1 MNRHA
6 LIAILA
12 LIWVAALTLPAQAQ
26 DVTADVKTWS
36 GQSWRLSQPSL
47 EVFHTIVSRPQADG
61 ATGGGGTGAAGGAGT
76 GATSFSGLTLGSL
89 NRESVDPSLM
99 TLNRFFGKS
108 APETIQ
114 GHRQAQEITAHRGG
128 VVTQIP
134 LNSISSI
141 TFKRQPVRDSSL
153 PPYVAATHI
162 RHAADIALADGTRID
177 ADYVN
182 LGTAIFRGTTPDGR
196 LDIPWQDIEVLR
208 FAR

>member
-6 LIAILA
+6 IIAILA
-12 LIWVAALTLPAQAQ
+12 LAGLAALALPARAQ
-26 DVTADVKTWS
+26 DITADVKTWS

-47 EVFHTIVSRPQADG
+47 EVFYTIVSKPQDQG
-61 ATGGGGTGAAGGAGT
+61 AQGGSAAMDKVT
-76 GATSFSGLTLGSL
+76 TFNNLTLGGLS
-89 NRESVDPSLM
+89 RESVDPSLM
-99 TLNRFFGKS
+99 TLNRFFGKA

-114 GHRQAQEITAHRGG
+114 GHRQGQDIMAYRGG
-128 VVTQIP
+128 VATQIP
-134 LNSISSI
+134 LGNISSI

-162 RHAADIALADGTRID
+162 RYAADIALADGTRID

-182 LGTAIFRGTTPDGR
+182 LGTAILRGTTPDGR
-196 LDIPWQDIEVLR
+196 MDIPWQDIEVLR

>member
-6 LIAILA
+6 LIVILA
-12 LIWVAALTLPAQAQ
+12 LIWVAAFALPAQAQ
-26 DVTADVKTWS
+26 DITADVRTWS

-47 EVFHTIVSRPQADG
+47 EVFYTIVSKPQEQSAQ
-61 ATGGGGTGAAGGAGT
+61 GGGAVGQV
-76 GATSFSGLTLGSL
+76 TSFGSLSLGSL
-89 NRESVDPSLM
+89 GRESADPSLV

-114 GHRQAQEITAHRGG
+114 GHRQGQEITAYRGG
-128 VVTQIP
+128 VATQIP
-134 LNSISSI
+134 LASISSI

-153 PPYVAATHI
+153 PPYVAAKHI
-162 RHAADIALADGTRID
+162 RYAADIALADGTRID

-182 LGTAIFRGTTPDGR
+182 LGTAILRGTTPDGR
-196 LDIPWQDIEVLR
+196 MDIPWQDIEVVR

>member
-12 LIWVAALTLPAQAQ
+12 LIGVAAHALPAPAQ

-47 EVFHTIVSRPQADG
+47 EVFHTIVSKPQTDST
-61 ATGGGGTGAAGGAGT
+61 TGGSGTGPT
-76 GATSFSGLTLGSL
+76 GFTNLSLGSL
-89 NRESVDPSLM
+89 GRESVDPSLM
-99 TLNRFFGKS
+99 TLKRFFGAA
-108 APETIQ
+108 APDTIQ
-114 GHRQAQEITAHRGG
+114 GHRQSQEITAYRGG
-128 VVTQIP
+128 VATQVP
-134 LNSISSI
+134 LGNISSI

-153 PPYVAATHI
+153 PPYVAATHV
-162 RHAADIALADGTRID
+162 RYAADIGLADGTRID

-182 LGTAIFRGTTPDGR
+182 LGTAILRGATPDGR
-196 LDIPWQDIEVLR
+196 MDIPWQDIEVLR

>member
-12 LIWVAALTLPAQAQ
+12 LIGVAAHALPAVAQ

-36 GQSWRLSQPSL
+36 GLSWRLSQPSL
-47 EVFHTIVSRPQADG
+47 EVFYTIVSKPQGDG
-61 ATGGGGTGAAGGAGT
+61 ATGGSGMAPTG
-76 GATSFSGLTLGSL
+76 FSSLTLGGL
-89 NRESVDPSLM
+89 GRDSVDPSLM

-108 APETIQ
+108 APDTIQ
-114 GHRQAQEITAHRGG
+114 GHRQGQEITAYRGG
-128 VVTQIP
+128 VATQVP
-134 LNSISSI
+134 LGNISSI

-182 LGTAIFRGTTPDGR
+182 LGTAILRGTTPDGR

-208 FAR
+208 FVR

>member
-1 MNRHA
+1 MNRYA

-12 LIWVAALTLPAQAQ
+12 LIWVAALALPAPAQ
-26 DVTADVKTWS
+26 DITADVKTWS

-47 EVFHTIVSRPQADG
+47 EVFYTIVSKPQEQSG
-61 ATGGGGTGAAGGAGT
+61 AESAGSTGGGGMDKVTT
-76 GATSFSGLTLGSL
+76 LNSMTLGSL
-89 NRESVDPSLM
+89 SRESVDPSLV

-114 GHRQAQEITAHRGG
+114 GHRQGQEITAYRGG
-128 VVTQIP
+128 VATQVP
-134 LNSISSI
+134 LGNISSI
-141 TFKRQPVRDSSL
+141 IFKRQPVRDSSL
-153 PPYVAATHI
+153 PPYVAGTHI
-162 RHAADIALADGTRID
+162 RHSADIALVDGGRID

-182 LGTAIFRGTTPDGR
+182 LGTAILRGTTPDGR

>member
-6 LIAILA
+6 LIAILT
-12 LIWVAALTLPAQAQ
+12 LIWVAALTPPALAQ
-26 DVTADVKTWS
+26 DITADVKTWS

-47 EVFHTIVSRPQADG
+47 EIFHTIVSKPQNQG
-61 ATGGGGTGAAGGAGT
+61 AQAGAGGSGEIDKL
-76 GATSFSGLTLGSL
+76 TSFNSLTLGGL
-89 NRESVDPSLM
+89 GRDSVDPSLM

-114 GHRQAQEITAHRGG
+114 GHRQGQEITAHRGG
-128 VVTQIP
+128 VATQIQ
-134 LNSISSI
+134 LNNISSI
-141 TFKRQPVRDSSL
+141 TFKRHPVRDSSL

-182 LGTAIFRGTTPDGR
+182 LGTAILRGTTPDGR

-208 FAR
+208 FVR

>member
-12 LIWVAALTLPAQAQ
+12 LISVAAFAPPAPAQ

-47 EVFHTIVSRPQADG
+47 EVFYTIVSKPQDQG
-61 ATGGGGTGAAGGAGT
+61 AQAGAGSS
-76 GATSFSGLTLGSL
+76 GEMDKVTSLSSMTLGGL
-89 NRESVDPSLM
+89 GREAVDPSLM
-99 TLNRFFGKS
+99 TLNRFFGKA

-114 GHRQAQEITAHRGG
+114 GHRQGQEITAYRGG
-128 VVTQIP
+128 VATQIP
-134 LNSISSI
+134 LGNISSI

-162 RHAADIALADGTRID
+162 RYAADIALADGGRIA

-182 LGTAIFRGTTPDGR
+182 LGTAILRGATPDGR
-196 LDIPWQDIEVLR
+196 MDIPWQDIEVLR
-208 FAR
+208 FVR

>member
-12 LIWVAALTLPAQAQ
+12 LVWVAAHALPALAQ
-26 DVTADVKTWS
+26 DVTADVRTWS

-47 EVFHTIVSRPQADG
+47 EVFYTIVSKPREESG
-61 ATGGGGTGAAGGAGT
+61 AGSAGGTGGGEIDKVTT
-76 GATSFSGLTLGSL
+76 LNSMTLGSL
-89 NRESVDPSLM
+89 SRESVDPSLV
-99 TLNRFFGKS
+99 TLNRFFGKA

-114 GHRQAQEITAHRGG
+114 GHRQGQEITAHRGG
-128 VVTQIP
+128 VATQIP
-134 LNSISSI
+134 LGNISSI
-141 TFKRQPVRDSSL
+141 TFKRHPVRDSSL
-153 PPYVAATHI
+153 LPYVAATHI

-182 LGTAIFRGTTPDGR
+182 LGTAILRGTTPDGR

>member
-1 MNRHA
+1 MNRHV
-6 LIAILA
+6 LIAVLA
-12 LIWVAALTLPAQAQ
+12 LIWVAALALPALAQ

-47 EVFHTIVSRPQADG
+47 EVFYTIVSKPQGDG
-61 ATGGGGTGAAGGAGT
+61 AAGGGGTGRTGFSELSLGGL
-76 GATSFSGLTLGSL
+76 S
-89 NRESVDPSLM
+89 RESVDPSLM
-99 TLNRFFGKS
+99 TLNRFFGKT
-108 APETIQ
+108 APDTIQ
-114 GHRQAQEITAHRGG
+114 GHRQGQEITAHRGG
-128 VVTQIP
+128 VATQIP
-134 LNSISSI
+134 LGNISSI

-182 LGTAIFRGTTPDGR
+182 LGTAILRGTTPDGR

-208 FAR
+208 FVR

>member
-6 LIAILA
+6 LIAVLA
-12 LIWVAALTLPAQAQ
+12 LIWVAAHALPALAQ

-47 EVFHTIVSRPQADG
+47 ETFYTIVSKPQGDG
-61 ATGGGGTGAAGGAGT
+61 ATGGGGTGPT
-76 GATSFSGLTLGSL
+76 GFSNLTLGGL
-89 NRESVDPSLM
+89 GRESVDPSVM
-99 TLNRFFGKS
+99 TLKRFFGGA
-108 APETIQ
+108 APDTIQ
-114 GHRQAQEITAHRGG
+114 GHRQSQEITAYRGG
-128 VVTQIP
+128 VATQVP
-134 LNSISSI
+134 LGNISSI

-182 LGTAIFRGTTPDGR
+182 LGTAILRGTTPDRR

-208 FAR
+208 FVR

>member
-6 LIAILA
+6 VIAILA
-12 LIWVAALTLPAQAQ
+12 LIWVAAHALPALAQ

-36 GQSWRLSQPSL
+36 GQSWRLSQPTL
-47 EVFHTIVSRPQADG
+47 EVFYTIVSKPQGDG
-61 ATGGGGTGAAGGAGT
+61 AAGGGGTGP
-76 GATSFSGLTLGSL
+76 TSFSNLSLGGL

-99 TLNRFFGKS
+99 TLNRFFGKT
-108 APETIQ
+108 APDTIQ
-114 GHRQAQEITAHRGG
+114 GHRQGQEITAHRGG
-128 VVTQIP
+128 VATQIP
-134 LNSISSI
+134 LGNISSI

-182 LGTAIFRGTTPDGR
+182 LGTAILRGTTPDGR

-208 FAR
+208 FVR